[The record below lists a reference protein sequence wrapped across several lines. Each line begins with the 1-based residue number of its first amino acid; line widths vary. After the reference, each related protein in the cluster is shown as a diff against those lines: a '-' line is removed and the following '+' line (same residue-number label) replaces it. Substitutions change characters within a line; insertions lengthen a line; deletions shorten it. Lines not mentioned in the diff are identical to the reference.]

1 MGIEFVVH
9 SLEGPILRR
18 LANVNYNVS
27 IVLPCFLMRH
37 VSGAVTNHQALRM
50 QATRDMHG
58 KHYNTQN
65 ARHRRLTE
73 CEMPNTDDVHSLNK
87 IRKHPP
93 ALTYRATLQCYYF
106 HEASPCSATEPYIKL
121 RTHLATP
128 HQSTH
133 SHPSR
138 GPGLKL

>member
-1 MGIEFVVH
+1 MDCNHEPVELCPHLAMLLGDILLARLEEALLLEGHVGIEFVVH

-58 KHYNTQN
+58 KHYNTQMQD
-65 ARHRRLTE
+65 TE
-73 CEMPNTDDVHSLNK
+73 
-87 IRKHPP
+87 
-93 ALTYRATLQCYYF
+93 
-106 HEASPCSATEPYIKL
+106 
-121 RTHLATP
+121 
-128 HQSTH
+128 
-133 SHPSR
+133 
-138 GPGLKL
+138 G